1 VVVACLAAIAISAV
15 ALALWQWLTPAGFA
29 SVYGVNPRAVADW
42 RHAVGLANAPPSL
55 SLRAYNVVF
64 RALLAE
70 MLLAYAVLL
79 WRVHVGTDR
88 PAQPPP
94 PPAARQVL
102 RVAIPVVALVALLMP
117 PLLSTDVFAYVGYG
131 RLGVVHDLNPH
142 LHTQAELVRRG
153 DPTAPYLHWDIPSPY
168 GALWTIVSMLLVRVM
183 PAGAV
188 LLPVLAF
195 KLLGGA
201 ALVAVALLVRRIARD
216 LDGDERRADGAMAAV
231 IANPVLLIEG
241 PGNAHNDIVMMV
253 AVLGALALFARRRI
267 HAAAGLAGVAAA
279 VKLVPLMMVPWLAV
293 AAARGRARVGAGRWP
308 AWLGAG
314 AAVVALAM
322 AMVVA
327 AYAPFWSGFRTLA
340 GLALRWQSGHGIGDA
355 HVTAGAI
362 AGHLAPLV
370 VGVGAASLWAV
381 LAPVSEAARRA
392 VTAWAWAALVVLL
405 FAAGVW
411 YPWYLAWIWPA
422 VLIRVN
428 LAHRLLAMVA
438 MALSALTLLYT
449 IAPPA

>member
-1 VVVACLAAIAISAV
+1 MAAIAAGAV
-15 ALALWQWLTPAGFA
+15 ALALWQWLTPAGFD
-29 SVYGVNPRAVADW
+29 SVLGVNPRAAADW
-42 RHAVGLANAPPSL
+42 RHAVGLANAPASL

-79 WRVHVGTDR
+79 WRVHIGTDR
-88 PAQPPP
+88 PAQPSPP
-94 PPAARQVL
+94 PPPTARQVL

-131 RLGVVHDLNPH
+131 RLAVVHDLNPH
-142 LHTQAELVRRG
+142 LHTQGELVTRG
-153 DPTAPYLHWDIPSPY
+153 DPTGPYLHWDIPSPY
-168 GALWTIVSMLLVRVM
+168 GGLWTIVSMLVVRLM
-183 PAGAV
+183 PANAV
-188 LLPVLAF
+188 LLPVLTF

-201 ALVAVALLVRRIARD
+201 ALVAAAVLARRIARD
-216 LDGDERRADGAMAAV
+216 LDGDERRADGVMAAV

-253 AVLGALALFARRRI
+253 PILGALALFARRRVN
-267 HAAAGLAGVAAA
+267 AAAGLAGVAAA

-293 AAARGRARVGAGRWP
+293 AAARGRAGPGRWP
-308 AWLGAG
+308 ARLGAG

-340 GLALRWQSGHGIGDA
+340 GLAVRWENGHGIGGA

-362 AGHLAPLV
+362 AKHLTPLA
-370 VGVGAASLWAV
+370 VGVGAASLWAI
-381 LAPVSEAARRA
+381 LAPVGEAARRA

-438 MALSALTLLYT
+438 MALSALTILYT
-449 IAPPA
+449 VARPG

>member
-1 VVVACLAAIAISAV
+1 MAAIGVGAV
-15 ALALWQWLTPAGFA
+15 ALALWQWLTPPGFA
-29 SVYGVNPRAVADW
+29 SVYGVNLRAVADW
-42 RHAVGLANAPPSL
+42 RSAVGLASASPSL
-55 SLRAYNVVF
+55 SLRAYNWVF

-79 WRVHVGTDR
+79 WRVHMGTDR
-88 PAQPPP
+88 PAQP

-131 RLGVVHDLNPH
+131 RLGVVHELNPH
-142 LHTQAELVRRG
+142 LHTQAELLKRG

-168 GALWTIVSMLLVRVM
+168 GALWTIVSMLLVRLM

-188 LLPVLAF
+188 LLPVLVF

-216 LDGDERRADGAMAAV
+216 LDGDERRADGAMAGV

-253 AVLGALALFARRRI
+253 AVLGALALFARRRVN
-267 HAAAGLAGVAAA
+267 AAAGLAGVAAA

-293 AAARGRARVGAGRWP
+293 AAARARRWP
-308 AWLGAG
+308 LSLGAG
-314 AAVVALAM
+314 AGVVALAM
-322 AMVVA
+322 APVVA

-340 GLALRWQSGHGIGDA
+340 GLALRWQSGHGIESA
-355 HVTAGAI
+355 HATAAAI
-362 AGHLAPLV
+362 AGHLAPLAL
-370 VGVGAASLWAV
+370 GVGAASLWAV
-381 LAPVSEAARRA
+381 LAPVGEAAQRA

-411 YPWYLAWIWPA
+411 YPWYLAWIWPV

-438 MALSALTLLYT
+438 MALSALTILYT